1 MPLQEHVEA
10 TSPAERRYD
19 VVAVQVPIVF
29 NRYGD
34 HDHDGMIFTLAADR
48 PALTEIKANFPA
60 HAKTPHPLVRPL
72 VLRACAGERLEIYL
86 TNELP
91 QPVGMHLVGDGYSVV
106 ESDGAAVGRNPS
118 SLVDPGQSRTYVWEC
133 RHEGVFAFHD
143 MGDLSGGEDGTNVHG
158 LFGALVVEPEGS
170 TWTDPE
176 TSGDLTSGL
185 YADVHP
191 PTPGDTKPI
200 PYDAEPVK
208 YPEDHESFREFVVF
222 FHDEPHFA
230 LHHAPLEPDPCVAS
244 APHGDHAADV
254 HAPPL
259 MPISYRAEPL
269 FHREREIW
277 RRKREGTLTKQVVG
291 EEQHHSS
298 WLFGDPATPIL
309 RAYLGD
315 PIRIRLVH
323 AGVKETHVFHL
334 HVYEWHA
341 VPENPDSPL
350 IDAISIGP
358 QSAHTIVPLWGAGNR
373 QRVMGDVIWH
383 CHLYPHFHEGM
394 WGLLR
399 TFDRGHDGTRTY
411 PDGTPIARLVALPD
425 REAPPPSTDEMPGF
439 PGFIPGDVGQKSPV
453 PPWPYSRRPM
463 PPDLDYRPRATELE
477 RRHFNS
483 NPRPGELFTRN
494 PHPDR
499 VGFFEPD
506 EAQPNELPDSSARRV
521 RHDLAVVTD
530 DFVYNDDGWH
540 DPLGHAFVLADQA
553 TPGETGRRWEPL
565 YLRAHEG
572 EVVENTLENR
582 LPRRIPG
589 DAFDHPQPR
598 CEALGEPLAEC
609 GLHVHFVKFDPVV
622 ADGASSGWNYLS
634 GPVPGKKMIYRWWAD
649 EELGTIFF
657 HDHLFANYRQKH
669 GLFGALIVEPRGAQ
683 FLDPFDHDQEAV
695 VGPAAVIRLPDGTAY
710 REFCFGLADFVPL
723 FDRAGEPLNPPDQ
736 PGGHGD
742 QGVMGVNYRSEPIRE
757 RKGDPAYWFSSG
769 RHRYQE
775 DGREFLLH
783 HGDPATDVFETYPAD
798 PIRLRIVQGSHEES
812 HSFQLHGM
820 RWRRFRGDPGSPI
833 SNQQT
838 TGLAEAFTFDVRD
851 RYGPGDY
858 LWKLAASDDLWLGC
872 WGLIRA
878 HGEEQHGLPRL
889 PWVAR
894 MPAPAPAPLVPD
906 PARTRRFRVVAEAR
920 SLVYR
925 EPDLVD
931 PFGLVY
937 RLEAH
942 AAPGRGWEEIAQ
954 PAPGRRPEPLVLRCR
969 YGEWVEVQLQNSLPA
984 GLEVEPH
991 APEVPV
997 EDHERAVSRHVSLHA
1012 DLLRYDVRANDG
1024 ANVGRNPRQT
1034 ARPGESV
1041 TYRWHA
1047 DAEVG
1052 PILLQDVADFR
1063 NHRHHGLVGALVV
1076 EPADATPHRPEPEL
1090 AREGA
1095 AAAREEA
1102 WHRPRAT
1109 IHHSGSEA
1117 REEEIVV
1124 ILQDGLRLFLNGN
1137 LGFPAPDI
1145 PADPGEDRADHE
1157 DQGQKGFNYRTEPTG
1172 PPRWLDLDDPAT
1184 PTWTVPAGADVRLH
1198 LVIAADKPRAHT
1210 FTVHAHTWP
1219 GWPHMGSA
1227 SPRFS
1232 SETALNPGSVRT
1244 LELAAASEPGDY
1256 AYRSGAFSWAVSQG
1270 LWGIIRVV

>member
-1 MPLQEHVEA
+1 MVVEEQA
-10 TSPAERRYD
+10 EKRSLAERRYD

-341 VPENPDSPL
+341 VPENRDSPL

-358 QSAHTIVPLWGAGNR
+358 QSAHTIEPLWGAGNR

-394 WGLLR
+394 WGIFR
-399 TFDRGHDGTRTY
+399 TFDRRHDGTRTY
-411 PDGTPIARLVALPD
+411 PDGTPIARLVALSD

-453 PPWPYSRRPM
+453 PPWPYPDRPM
-463 PPDLDYRPRATELE
+463 PVDLDYRPQPTDLE

-506 EAQPNELPDSSARRV
+506 EAQPDELPEGTARRV

-530 DFVYNDDGWH
+530 EFVYNDDGWH
-540 DPLGHAFVLADQA
+540 DPKGHAFVLGDHA
-553 TPGETGRRWEPL
+553 TPGETRRRWEPL
-565 YLRAHEG
+565 YLRAREG
-572 EVVENTLENR
+572 EVVENTLDNR

-589 DAFDHPQPR
+589 DAFDLPQPR

-622 ADGASSGWNYLS
+622 ADGASTGWNYLS
-634 GPVPGKKMIYRWWAD
+634 GPVAGKKMIYRWWAD

-683 FLDPFDHDQEAV
+683 FLDPFDHDEEAIA
-695 VGPAAVIRLPDGTAY
+695 GTAAVIRLPDGTAF
-710 REFCFGLADFVPL
+710 REFCLGLADFVPL
-723 FDRAGEPLNPPDQ
+723 FDRHREPLNPPPE

-742 QGVMGVNYRSEPIRE
+742 AGAMGVNYRSEPIRE
-757 RKGDPAYWFSSG
+757 RKGDPAYWFSSR
-769 RHRYQE
+769 RHRYE
-775 DGREFLLH
+775 EGGRQVLIH
-783 HGDPATDVFETYPAD
+783 HGDPSTDVFETYPGE

-812 HSFQLHGM
+812 HSLAVHGM
-820 RWRRFRGDPGSPI
+820 RWRRFWGDPRSPLR
-833 SNQQT
+833 NQQT
-838 TGLAEAFTFDVRD
+838 TGISEAFTFVVDAA
-851 RYGPGDY
+851 YSAGDH
-858 LWKLAASDDLWLGC
+858 LWKLAAADDLWLGC
-872 WGLIRA
+872 WGLIRS
-878 HGEEQHGLPRL
+878 HPGEVSHLPPL
-889 PWVAR
+889 PGGHYTEVAPTER
-894 MPAPAPAPLVPD
+894 DAV
-906 PARTRRFRVVAEAR
+906 RRFRIVAEAR
-920 SLVYR
+920 PLTYR
-925 EPDLVD
+925 ADLVD
-931 PFGLVY
+931 PFALIY
-937 RLEAH
+937 RVEAI
-942 AAPGRGWEEIAQ
+942 AAPGGAWREV
-954 PAPGRRPEPLVLRCR
+954 PASPGDPEPLVLRCR
-969 YGEWVEVQLQNSLPA
+969 TGEWVEVELHNRLPEE
-984 GLEVEPH
+984 L
-991 APEVPV
+991 APEPFAPTVPV
-997 EDHERAVSRHVSLHA
+997 EDHERPVSSQVSLHA

-1076 EPADATPHRPEPEL
+1076 EPADATPYRPDPEL
-1090 AREGA
+1090 DPEGA

-1145 PADPGEDRADHE
+1145 PADPGEGRADHE

-1184 PTWTVPAGADVRLH
+1184 PTWTVPAGANVRLH
-1198 LVIAADKPRAHT
+1198 LVTAADKPRGHT

-1232 SETALNPGSVRT
+1232 SVTALTPGSVRT

-1270 LWGIIRVV
+1270 LWGILRVV

>member
-1 MPLQEHVEA
+1 MTLREHLEA

-48 PALTEIKANFPA
+48 PALTEIKANFRA
-60 HAKTPHPLVRPL
+60 HAKAPHPLVRPL
-72 VLRACAGERLEIYL
+72 VLRARVGERLEIHL

-91 QPVGMHLVGDGYSVV
+91 QPVGMHLLGDGYSVV

-143 MGDLSGGEDGTNVHG
+143 MGDLSGGEDGTNIHG

-176 TSGDLTSGL
+176 TSGDLPSGL

-191 PTPGDTKPI
+191 PKPQGTEPI

-230 LHHAPLEPDPCVAS
+230 LPHGPLEPDPCAAS
-244 APHGDHAADV
+244 TPHEDHEADV
-254 HAPPL
+254 HAPHFSL
-259 MPISYRAEPL
+259 MPISYRSEPM

-277 RRKREGTLTKQVVG
+277 RRKREGTLTRQVVG

-373 QRVMGDVIWH
+373 QRVMGEAIWH
-383 CHLYPHFHEGM
+383 CHLYPHFHDGM

-411 PDGTPIARLVALPD
+411 PDGTPIARLVTLPD

-439 PGFIPGDVGQKSPV
+439 PGFIPGEVGQKSPV
-453 PPWPYSRRPM
+453 PPWPYPDRPM
-463 PPDLDYRPRATELE
+463 PPDLDYRPRPTELE
-477 RRHFNS
+477 LRHFNS

-499 VGFFEPD
+499 VDFFESD
-506 EAQPNELPDSSARRV
+506 EAQPNELPKSSARRV
-521 RHDLAVVTD
+521 RHELAVVTD

-540 DPLGHAFVLADQA
+540 DPLGHAFVVADQA
-553 TPGETGRRWEPL
+553 TPEETGRRWEPL
-565 YLRAHEG
+565 YLRARDG

-589 DAFDHPQPR
+589 DAFDPPQPR

-622 ADGASSGWNYLS
+622 ADGASTGWNYLS
-634 GPVPGKKMIYRWWAD
+634 GPVVGKKMIYRWWAD
-649 EELGTIFF
+649 EELGTVFF

-669 GLFGALIVEPRGAQ
+669 GLFGALMVEPRGAQ

-723 FDRAGEPLNPPDQ
+723 FDRAGEPLNPPDE

-742 QGVMGVNYRSEPIRE
+742 QGVMAVNYRSEPIRE
-757 RKGDPAYWFSSG
+757 RKGDPAYWFSSR

-775 DGREFLLH
+775 DGRDFLLH
-783 HGDPATDVFETYPAD
+783 HGDPATDVFETYPGE
-798 PIRLRIVQGSHEES
+798 PIHLRIIQGSHEES
-812 HSFQLHGM
+812 HGFALHGM
-820 RWRRFRGDPGSPI
+820 RWRRFLEDPDSPLR
-833 SNQQT
+833 NQQT
-838 TGLAEAFTFDVRD
+838 TGIAEAFTFAVDAA
-851 RYGPGDY
+851 YGAGDH
-858 LWKLAASDDLWLGC
+858 LWKLAAADDLWLGC
-872 WGLIRA
+872 WGLIRS
-878 HGEEQHGLPRL
+878 HTGEVPHLPPLSSGNHYGRRAEL
-889 PWVAR
+889 
-894 MPAPAPAPLVPD
+894 APTERDAV
-906 PARTRRFRVVAEAR
+906 RRFRIVAEDR
-920 SLVYR
+920 PLSYR
-925 EPDLVD
+925 EDLVD
-931 PFGLVY
+931 PFALVY
-937 RLEAH
+937 RVEAV
-942 AAPGRGWEEIAQ
+942 AAPGGDWVEVGPES
-954 PAPGRRPEPLVLRCR
+954 GDPEPLVLRCR
-969 YGEWVEVQLQNSLPA
+969 AGEWVEVELVNRLPEELQI
-984 GLEVEPH
+984 EPF
-991 APEVPV
+991 APTVPV
-997 EDHERAVSRHVSLHA
+997 EDHDRPVSRQVSLHA
-1012 DLLRYDVRANDG
+1012 DLLRYDVRHSDG

-1052 PILLQDVADFR
+1052 PILLQDMADFR

-1102 WHRPRAT
+1102 WHRPHAT

-1137 LGFPAPDI
+1137 LGFPVPDI

-1157 DQGQKGFNYRTEPTG
+1157 DQGQKGLNYRTEPTG

-1184 PTWTVPAGADVRLH
+1184 PTWRVPAGADVRLH